1 MTTIK
6 SQKDGKV
13 LIFRMSKREAN
24 GKIRHSSTP
33 IPMWVDAER

>member
-1 MTTIK
+1 MTESDLRK
-6 SQKDGKV
+6 KGKK